1 VALGSVAEFC
11 RGFGVGG
18 KKFEVWGK
26 FEAGFGVGAKTG
38 WGVGRGGDGEDGC
51 CGAGDGVGL
60 GTMPTVECWWTRMLG
75 RDAEAGV
82 VAWKTNDF

>member
-1 VALGSVAEFC
+1 MALGSVAEFC

-38 WGVGRGGDGEDGC
+38 WGVGRGGDGEEGC
-51 CGAGDGVGL
+51 WRVKGDRHL
-60 GTMPTVECWWTRMLG
+60 LQLIPQDINQRTTLT
-75 RDAEAGV
+75 
-82 VAWKTNDF
+82 K

>member
-1 VALGSVAEFC
+1 MALGSVAEFC

-38 WGVGRGGDGEDGC
+38 WGVGRGGDGEEGC
-51 CGAGDGVGL
+51 WGL
-60 GTMPTVECWWTRMLG
+60 RLIAYYC
-75 RDAEAGV
+75 
-82 VAWKTNDF
+82 N